1 VLNFIKINLKIF
13 NNRLTKIRFIQFC
26 FFYFIFLHI
35 ANSQKFELKTYFGA
49 FYYQGDLVPRPINLS
64 MSQGDLATGL
74 SFGYS
79 VNDWS
84 TISGRFLCGKL
95 SGDDKYA
102 NTIERK
108 TRNLSFVSPL
118 YEYGLYVD
126 LKINKIWKSLNK
138 YKINLYYS
146 TGISL
151 FTFNPK
157 TWYNNRL
164 VDLHPLGTEGQN
176 IPKYAANKYK
186 LTQIAIPFG
195 IVIDFDVTNRLGLGL
210 EVSPRKTFTDYLD
223 DVSSF
228 YINYHEMISY
238 GNILG
243 AKLSNRQGEYYK
255 TEVVILE
262 TGTQRGDPKNNDW
275 YTHFTI
281 YGKYR
286 FGKIQQHL
294 SKAEIQIPLLES
306 DIK

>member
-1 VLNFIKINLKIF
+1 MF
-13 NNRLTKIRFIQFC
+13 NSRLIKIRFLQFC
-26 FFYFIFLHI
+26 IFYIFILNN
-35 ANSQKFELKTYFGA
+35 ANSQKFELKAYLGA

-64 MSQGDLATGL
+64 MSQGDLSTGL

-79 VNDWS
+79 INDWS
-84 TISGRFLCGKL
+84 TISGRFLYGKL

-118 YEYGLYVD
+118 HEYGLFVD

-157 TWYNNRL
+157 TLYNN
-164 VDLHPLGTEGQN
+164 VWVELHPLGTEGQN
-176 IPKYAANKYK
+176 ISKYAANKYS

-195 IVIDFDVTNRLGLGL
+195 IIVDFDVTNRIGLGL
-210 EVSPRKTFTDYLD
+210 EVSPRKTFTDYID

-228 YINYHEMISY
+228 YINYHEMVSY
-238 GNILG
+238 GNVLG
-243 AKLSNRQGEYYK
+243 AKLSNRQGEFYK
-255 TEVVILE
+255 SEAVILE

-286 FGKIQQHL
+286 FGKI
-294 SKAEIQIPLLES
+294 KVTPVKFEEKVPFIEGEI
-306 DIK
+306 KY